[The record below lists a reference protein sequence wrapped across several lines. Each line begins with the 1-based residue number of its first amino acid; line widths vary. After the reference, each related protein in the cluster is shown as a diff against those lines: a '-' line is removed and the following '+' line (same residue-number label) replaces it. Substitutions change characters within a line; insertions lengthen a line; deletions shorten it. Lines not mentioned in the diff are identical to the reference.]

1 MCNFM
6 VFCNFKVVRMIKANN
21 KYRRQSS
28 VSPPLCIQMAPKDE
42 SRIQVGEAKLSFAF
56 PGLVPL
62 GKQSFGPSTL
72 AADSFTVPLS
82 NNDP

>member
-1 MCNFM
+1 
-6 VFCNFKVVRMIKANN
+6 
-21 KYRRQSS
+21 
-28 VSPPLCIQMAPKDE
+28 MAPKDE